1 MKITLT
7 GSLGH
12 INQITIPAL
21 VAAGHQVQVITHTED
36 RVGAIQKLGATA
48 LVGSIEDVS
57 FLTQA
62 FKGNDAVYL
71 MLTGMGTAAGD
82 PVALGE
88 IQGTRYR
95 QALEAAQVPYAVN
108 LSSVGADQGPEV
120 GALYAYHLIENELT
134 RAAQTHFTF
143 IRPVGFF
150 DNLRANLTQ
159 MQTQH
164 IYTNNFGPD
173 TQSAWTDPRDIATA
187 VLDAFKVVPQAN
199 AVRYVMSQWLTGH
212 ELIAGLAAGLNLP
225 DLRWVTITDDQKEA
239 ALIKAGM
246 PTLIAHQMTQMSA
259 AQKTE
264 AFYRDLRAHE
274 PVHGLVTLAAFLQT
288 LN

>member
-21 VAAGHQVQVITHTED
+21 VAAGHQVQVITHRED

-95 QALEAAQVPYAVN
+95 QALEAAKVPYAVN

-150 DNLRANLTQ
+150 DNLRSNLTQ

-239 ALIKAGM
+239 ALVKAGM